1 MILLISGTDRPNSN
15 TARIANF
22 YQNWLIENKIDHQY
36 LSLENIDLN
45 RDSSTFA
52 IMQESLLIP
61 ATKFILIM
69 PEYNGTFPGIVKL
82 MIDRSDVKSCWH
94 HKKILL
100 TGVASGRAG
109 NLRGMEHLTGAL
121 LYLKMHVHPDR
132 LPISSVDKLLDQHG
146 VLADE
151 ETKKAIQHQLKSFIE
166 F

>member
-15 TARIANF
+15 TARIAKH
-22 YQNWLIENKIDHQY
+22 YQNWLTENNIQHQY
-36 LSLENIDLN
+36 LSLENLDL
-45 RDSSTFA
+45 SFGSTAFA
-52 IMQESLLIP
+52 SVQQSLLIP
-61 ATKFILIM
+61 STKFILIM

-121 LYLKMHVHPDR
+121 LYLKMNVHPDR
-132 LPISSVDKLLDQHG
+132 LPISSVDKLLDQQG
-146 VLADE
+146 QLSNE
-151 ETKKAIQHQLKSFIE
+151 ETKKAIQQQLQSFLA

>member
-15 TARIANF
+15 TARIANH
-22 YQNWLIENKIDHQY
+22 YQNWLKENNVEHKY
-36 LSLENIDLN
+36 LSLENLDLS

-52 IMQESLLIP
+52 SIQESLLIP

-82 MIDRSDVKSCWH
+82 MIDRSDVKACWH

-121 LYLKMHVHPDR
+121 LYLKMNVHPDR
-132 LPISSVDKLLDQHG
+132 LPISSVDRLLDQQG
-146 VLADE
+146 ILADE
-151 ETKKAIQHQLKSFIE
+151 ETKKAIQHQLHSFLA

>member
-15 TARIANF
+15 TLRISNH
-22 YQNWLIENKIDHQY
+22 YRNWLLENQIEHQF
-36 LSLENIDLN
+36 LSLENIDLS
-45 RDSSTFA
+45 RDSQSFSE
-52 IMQESLLIP
+52 IQQSLLIP

-82 MIDRSDVKSCWH
+82 MIDRSDVKACWH

-132 LPISSVDKLLDQHG
+132 LPISAVDRLLNEHG
-146 VLADE
+146 QIMDE
-151 ETKKAIQHQLKSFIE
+151 ETKKVIHHQLQSFIA

>member
-15 TARIANF
+15 TSRIAKH
-22 YQNWLIENKIDHQY
+22 YQNWLTENNIEHQF
-36 LSLENIDLN
+36 LSLENLDLSYGSSDF
-45 RDSSTFA
+45 DSVQQT
-52 IMQESLLIP
+52 MLIP

-121 LYLKMHVHPDR
+121 LYLKMNVHPDR
-132 LPISSVDKLLDQHG
+132 LPISSVDKLLDQQG
-146 VLADE
+146 QLSDE
-151 ETKKAIQHQLKSFIE
+151 ETKKAIQQQLQSFLA